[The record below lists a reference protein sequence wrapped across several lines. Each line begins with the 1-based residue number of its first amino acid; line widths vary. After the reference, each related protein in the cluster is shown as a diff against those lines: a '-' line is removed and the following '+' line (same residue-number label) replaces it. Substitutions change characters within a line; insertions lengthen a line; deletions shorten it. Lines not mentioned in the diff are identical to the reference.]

1 MDLSKFFREDEEN
14 SGKHGHITSL
24 AVSKNYRRL
33 GLAEKLMKQAGI
45 KRENENQIFFL
56 EKSLFECYDANS
68 ITLHVRKS
76 NLAALNLY
84 EKKLG
89 FRYFL
94 IFKYSFFIISTIGI
108 DAKYYADG
116 EDAYSMKKIAQ

>member
-1 MDLSKFFREDEEN
+1 
-14 SGKHGHITSL
+14 
-24 AVSKNYRRL
+24 
-33 GLAEKLMKQAGI
+33 MKQAGI

-84 EKKLG
+84 EKQLG